1 MGFVFSSTI
10 AGRYRQNKERVLLLK
25 QSKLHTEVDGDW
37 MKCMKTDPKRK
48 KIIERKIR
56 VNSKF

>member
-37 MKCMKTDPKRK
+37 MKWMKIDPGE
-48 KIIERKIR
+48 KIIGMRMI
-56 VNSKF
+56 V